1 MSSESSERWLEL
13 ARRAP
18 IGPKRG
24 GLLRSSSTTD
34 DVSAG
39 QLRQAYWRESTV
51 ILLVVSVDDTSARAH
66 AVPVSLEAGVEDR
79 ATVIVE
85 ADASPLYG
93 PIAIWPDAAAEIP
106 FGVLDTIIAS
116 IPRPLLEII
125 TGTTT
130 NRGAEEGLRRGK
142 FDPPLGSGAAMAID
156 ELFDAFEVLQAAPGL
171 YISTSVKSVAQLD
184 IPLPTIMT
192 TLRVTQARAMAI
204 RIGKEPLTRDEAQQL
219 AAAADLAVDDVL
231 AAVAPLPKDLAR
243 ELQEP
248 RWRPHIRQ
256 RAVDGDEGAA
266 RTQLGYEAY
275 QLAARETGQGRQ
287 QWRQRLEA
295 IIAAEGS

>member
-39 QLRQAYWRESTV
+39 QLRQACWGESSV
-51 ILLVVSVDDTSARAH
+51 NLLVVSVDDSRALAH
-66 AVPVSLEAGVEDR
+66 AVPVSLETGVEDR

-85 ADASPLYG
+85 ADTSPLYG

-116 IPRPLLEII
+116 IPRSLLEII
-125 TGTTT
+125 TGATT
-130 NRGAEEGLRRGK
+130 NPGTKEGLRRGK

-156 ELFDAFEVLQAAPGL
+156 ELFDAFEALQAAPGL
-171 YISTSVKSVAQLD
+171 RISASVKSAVQLD

-192 TLRVTQARAMAI
+192 TLHVTQARAMAI
-204 RIGKEPLTRDEAQQL
+204 RIGKEPLTRDEARQL
-219 AAAADLAVDDVL
+219 AAATGLAVDDVL

-256 RAVDGDEGAA
+256 RAVDGDEDAA

>member
-39 QLRQAYWRESTV
+39 QLRQACWGGESTV
-51 ILLVVSVDDTSARAH
+51 VLLVVSVDDTSARAH
-66 AVPVSLEAGVEDR
+66 AVPVSLEAGVEDK

-116 IPRPLLEII
+116 IPRSLLEII
-125 TGTTT
+125 TGATT
-130 NRGAEEGLRRGK
+130 NPGTKEGLRRGK
-142 FDPPLGSGAAMAID
+142 IRPAARVGSGDGDRRA
-156 ELFDAFEVLQAAPGL
+156 LRCFRGAPG
-171 YISTSVKSVAQLD
+171 STGGCASV
-184 IPLPTIMT
+184 
-192 TLRVTQARAMAI
+192 I
-204 RIGKEPLTRDEAQQL
+204 R
-219 AAAADLAVDDVL
+219 
-231 AAVAPLPKDLAR
+231 
-243 ELQEP
+243 
-248 RWRPHIRQ
+248 
-256 RAVDGDEGAA
+256 
-266 RTQLGYEAY
+266 
-275 QLAARETGQGRQ
+275 
-287 QWRQRLEA
+287 
-295 IIAAEGS
+295 